1 MTMRIWV
8 PAKSFPSCSILCQPM
23 DCSLP
28 GSPVHED
35 SPGTNTGMSCH
46 AFLQGIFPAQGLNP
60 GLSTLQVDSLL
71 SELPWNPG
79 VGVPLFNQSGLKAI
93 WAVCSFRL
101 FIKLL
106 GNIHLFWTKCP
117 TVQFPGHRVNARSVL

>member
-46 AFLQGIFPAQGLNP
+46 AFLQGIFPTQGLNLYLLCLP
-60 GLSTLQVDSLL
+60 HWQAGSLPQMPSGSPINDH
-71 SELPWNPG
+71 SEG
-79 VGVPLFNQSGLKAI
+79 
-93 WAVCSFRL
+93 
-101 FIKLL
+101 
-106 GNIHLFWTKCP
+106 
-117 TVQFPGHRVNARSVL
+117 